1 MRNHR
6 LLLAAAVVA
15 LASPALVPPA
25 VAGTAR
31 HGAAASDPP
40 WTTVA
45 SGLDNPR
52 LLSFSDHALYVA
64 EAGKGGSG
72 PCVKGAEGGEVCFG
86 LSGAI
91 TRVTRQGAHRMVT
104 GLPSL
109 AGADGGGAIGPSD
122 VVVSDHHGGS
132 YHRYAATIGLG
143 QAPSVRST
151 FGDAGRLL
159 GTVVTGNLNGGRPS
173 VLGDIAAYEQ
183 QANPDGG
190 ELDTNPTGLMR
201 DGDAVVLTDSG
212 GNAVLRVRAGKR
224 IRTLAVFPDTTVTGP
239 QGPMPMQAVPTS
251 VVRGPDGAFYVS
263 QLTGYPFPAGGSS
276 IWRFARRQ
284 QPTVFA
290 TGLTNVTDL
299 AWHRGALYAVQ
310 LSDVGL
316 AKETGLPMG
325 SLVRVNPGAAPT
337 PVATGM
343 PAPYGV
349 AFRGRTAYVT
359 TCAVCAGGGS
369 VVSLN
374 VP

>member
-1 MRNHR
+1 MHRNR
-6 LLLAAAVVA
+6 LLLAAALVA

-25 VAGTAR
+25 VAGSAR
-31 HGAAASDPP
+31 TGSAASDPP
-40 WTTVA
+40 WRTVA

-52 LLSFSDHALYVA
+52 LLSFSEHDLYVA
-64 EAGKGGSG
+64 EAGRGGSG
-72 PCVKGAEGGEVCFG
+72 PCVEGAEGTVCFG

-91 TRVTRQGAHRMVT
+91 TRVDQHGAHRMVT

-109 AGADGGGAIGPSD
+109 AGADGSGAIGPSD
-122 VVVSDHHGGS
+122 VVVPDLRGGS
-132 YHRYAATIGLG
+132 HHRYAATIGLG
-143 QAPSVRST
+143 NAPSVRAT
-151 FGDAGRLL
+151 FGAAGRLL

-190 ELDTNPTGLMR
+190 EPDTNPTGLMR
-201 DGDAVVLTDSG
+201 DGHAVVLTDSG
-212 GNAVLRVRAGKR
+212 GNDVLRVRPGKR

-263 QLTGYPFPAGGSS
+263 QLTGFPFPAGGSS

-284 QPTVFA
+284 QPTVYA

-310 LSDVGL
+310 LSNVGL
-316 AKETGLPMG
+316 ANEKGLPMG
-325 SLVRVNPGAAPT
+325 SLVRVDPGAAPT

-349 AFRGRTAYVT
+349 AFRGHTAYVT

-369 VVSLN
+369 VVSLD